1 MSGFTK
7 EEQEILDSLKDDAPL
22 STRPKT
28 VRTRLRREEAA
39 TPRPKMVARLG
50 EAFDAV
56 SRRMQGMF
64 AALEGNFIPASR
76 RARLCGK
83 CGIAPWEHR
92 KNGVAWKDGGP
103 CKNKGAV
110 SVAPSLLQLGRV
122 AKVYPSA
129 ILTQDGGRW
138 TVREPLTGFVRG
150 RGNSRRAALRAALRG
165 GSRRA
170 S

>member
-7 EEQEILDSLKDDAPL
+7 EEQAILDSFKDDAPL

-39 TPRPKMVARLG
+39 TPRPKLIVGMG
-50 EAFDAV
+50 EAFDAIA
-56 SRRMQGMF
+56 RRMGGMF
-64 AALEGNFIPASR
+64 NALGGQFVPASR
-76 RARLCGK
+76 KARWCARCGK
-83 CGIAPWEHR
+83 EAWEHR
-92 KNGVAWKDGGP
+92 AGGKAWKKSDKHTP
-103 CKNKGAV
+103 V
-110 SVAPSLLQLGRV
+110 SIAPSLLQLGRV
-122 AKVYPSA
+122 AKVYPNA
-129 ILTQDGGRW
+129 VLTQDGSVW

-150 RGNSRRAALRAALRG
+150 RGNSRRAALRAAFRG